1 MFPRGIPRS
10 SKDGAYGSPCALDG
24 LLLGT
29 CGNPT
34 PPWRRGLPLHS
45 RLRCDSDC
53 NGFVPRRNTAAC
65 EPSRWDIARYV
76 SALRSGRRWLSSRK
90 GSTAA
95 PAQAACGDRAILRVV
110 VAFGVRRAARTA
122 RRFLFKGYVISIS
135 IPPRERLGAERSYDA
150 GELISEL
157 LEDRSSHGSLGSSV
171 FAAWSLGLQGSGREN
186 RVAVVLRSL

>member
-1 MFPRGIPRS
+1 MASLGRRRTGHTAVRARS
-10 SKDGAYGSPCALDG
+10 MGCCLERVAILR
-24 LLLGT
+24 
-29 CGNPT
+29 
-34 PPWRRGLPLHS
+34 RRGVGGY
-45 RLRCDSDC
+45 RCIV
-53 NGFVPRRNTAAC
+53 GFAAIRTAMGLCLGVIRRH
-65 EPSRWDIARYV
+65 
-76 SALRSGRRWLSSRK
+76 ALRSGRRWLSSRK

-186 RVAVVLRSL
+186 REAVVLRSL

>member
-1 MFPRGIPRS
+1 MASLGRRRTGHTAVRARSMGCCLERVAILRRRGV
-10 SKDGAYGSPCALDG
+10 G
-24 LLLGT
+24 
-29 CGNPT
+29 
-34 PPWRRGLPLHS
+34 GLPLHR

-171 FAAWSLGLQGSGREN
+171 FAA
-186 RVAVVLRSL
+186 